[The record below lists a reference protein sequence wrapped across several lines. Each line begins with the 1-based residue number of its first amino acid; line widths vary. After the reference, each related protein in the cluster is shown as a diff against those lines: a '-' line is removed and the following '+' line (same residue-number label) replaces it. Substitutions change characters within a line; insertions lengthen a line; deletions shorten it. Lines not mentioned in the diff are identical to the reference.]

1 MAITSW
7 QFFVDFGV
15 ASLLLLFGLLF
26 RSRVTAVQ
34 RLFLPACVTGGLAGL
49 ALGPEGL
56 NILPLSEAFPTYPGI
71 LIALIFA
78 TLPFSSSRGEFKKIS
93 GGIFE
98 MWAYSSSINILQWGM
113 PLLFSLLVLN
123 SVWPD
128 LNPGFGAI
136 LVSGFVGG
144 HGTAAAIGASFDQL
158 GWSEATSLAM
168 TSATVGILTAII
180 GGMACINWG
189 ASKGHSEYIKS
200 FDDLSHDFKRGL
212 ISQSER
218 RDIGKET
225 VSGSTIDTLVFHF
238 CIIGAAALGSYY
250 FSILLNRYFTAFKIP
265 AFCLAYIV
273 AYLMKTLFS
282 PMGIL
287 KYIDRRTISHL
298 GGSMTDLL
306 VVFGIASI
314 KISILVKYA
323 LPLCLLFGFG
333 IILCLGLFRIS
344 GPRFF
349 SNNWFEKSIF
359 TWGWVTG
366 IVAMGIALLRIV
378 DPGNKSNAL
387 GDYALA
393 YLIISPIEI
402 GLVTFGPI
410 IISSGYYWQLASGT
424 ILTGMVFPVYFFIKS
439 RNQALPKTC

>member
-15 ASLLLLFGLLF
+15 ASLLLLFGLLL
-26 RSRVTAVQ
+26 RSKIPIVQ

-49 ALGPEGL
+49 ALGPECMDV
-56 NILPLSEAFPTYPGI
+56 LPLSGAFSTYPGI

-78 TLPFSSSRGEFKKIS
+78 TLPFSSPKVELKKIS

-113 PLLFSLLVLN
+113 PLLFSLLILN
-123 SVWPD
+123 SIWPN
-128 LNPGFGAI
+128 LNPGFGTI

-144 HGTAAAIGASFDQL
+144 HGTAAAIGTTFDHL
-158 GWSEATSLAM
+158 GWSEAASLAM

-180 GGMACINWG
+180 GGMAWINWG
-189 ASKGHSEYIKS
+189 ASKGYSGYIKS
-200 FDDLSHDFKRGL
+200 FDDLSPDFKRGL
-212 ISQSER
+212 ISQK
-218 RDIGKET
+218 DQGAICKET
-225 VSGSTIDTLVFHF
+225 VSGSTIDSLIFHF
-238 CIIGAAALGSYY
+238 CIIGTAALGSYY
-250 FSILLNRYFTAFKIP
+250 LSKLLNTYFPEFKIP

-273 AYLMKTLFS
+273 AYLMKALFS
-282 PMGIL
+282 HMGIL
-287 KYIDRRTISHL
+287 RYIDRRTVSHL

-323 LPLCLLFGFG
+323 FPLFLLFCFG
-333 IILCLGLFRIS
+333 IILCWVLFRFS
-344 GPRFF
+344 GPQFF

-378 DPGNKSNAL
+378 DPENKSNAL

-402 GLVTFGPI
+402 GLVTFGPLV
-410 IISSGYYWQLASGT
+410 ISSGYYWQLAAGT
-424 ILTGMVFPVYFFIKS
+424 ILIGMIFPVYFFVKS
-439 RNQALPKTC
+439 RKPAFH

>member
-15 ASLLLLFGLLF
+15 ASLLLLLGVLL
-26 RSRVTAVQ
+26 RYRIKIIQ
-34 RLFLPACVTGGLAGL
+34 RLFLPACVTGGIAGL
-49 ALGPEGL
+49 VLGPEGMD
-56 NILPLSEAFPTYPGI
+56 ILPFSKAISSYPGI

-78 TLPFSSSRGEFKKIS
+78 TLPFSTPKAELKKIS

-98 MWAYSSSINILQWGM
+98 MWAYSSSINILQWGV

-123 SVWPD
+123 SIWPD

-144 HGTAAAIGASFDQL
+144 HGTAAAIGSTFDQL
-158 GWSEATSLAM
+158 GWSDATSLAM

-180 GGMACINWG
+180 GGMIWINWG
-189 ASKGHSEYIKS
+189 ASKGHSGFIKG
-200 FDDLSHDFKRGL
+200 FDELSPDFKRGL
-212 ISQSER
+212 IPRKAREAV
-218 RDIGKET
+218 GEET
-225 VSGSTIDTLVFHF
+225 VSGSTIDSLIFHF
-238 CIIGAAALGSYY
+238 CIIGVAALGSYY
-250 FSILLNRYFTAFKIP
+250 LSRLLGSFFTAFKIP

-273 AYLMKTLFS
+273 AHIMKALFS
-282 PMGIL
+282 PLGIL
-287 KYIDRRTISHL
+287 KYIDKGTITHL

-314 KISILVKYA
+314 KIAILVKYA
-323 LPLCLLFGFG
+323 FPLSLLFCFG
-333 IILCLGLFRIS
+333 IILCWCLFRFS
-344 GPRFF
+344 GPQFF
-349 SNNWFEKSIF
+349 SDNWFEKSMF

-378 DPGNKSNAL
+378 DPDNKSNAL

-410 IISSGYYWQLASGT
+410 IINSGYYWQLAAGT
-424 ILTGMVFPVYFFIKS
+424 LLTGLIFPVYFLV
-439 RNQALPKTC
+439 RNHSYG